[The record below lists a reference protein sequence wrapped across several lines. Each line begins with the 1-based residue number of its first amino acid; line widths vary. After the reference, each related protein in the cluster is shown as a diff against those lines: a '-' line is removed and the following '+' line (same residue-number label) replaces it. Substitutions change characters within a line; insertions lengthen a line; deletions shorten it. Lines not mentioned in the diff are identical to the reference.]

1 MGNQY
6 FIACGKRTR
15 FYRMTLLGRGIRF
28 ADELNAGDVPIN
40 GAERSAPDRRFG
52 GMGISEIG
60 REGAKEGIEEFLQIK
75 NVAISLRAAMRCR
88 GKRRAG
94 ARHTATQAKNQ
105 DRWTSQ

>member
-1 MGNQY
+1 VDCGWTGTKMGNQY

-15 FYRMTLLGRGIRF
+15 FYRITLLGRGIRF

-60 REGAKEGIEEFLQIK
+60 RRSQ
-75 NVAISLRAAMRCR
+75 R
-88 GKRRAG
+88 GHRGVLA
-94 ARHTATQAKNQ
+94 
-105 DRWTSQ
+105 D